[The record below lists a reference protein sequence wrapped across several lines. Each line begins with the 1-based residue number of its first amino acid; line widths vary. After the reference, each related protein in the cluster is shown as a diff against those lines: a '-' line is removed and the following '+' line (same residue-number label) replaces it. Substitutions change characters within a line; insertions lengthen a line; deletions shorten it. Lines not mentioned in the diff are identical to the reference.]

1 MAPRTERAPRRG
13 HRSSGRNADTNAGVS
28 RHHGHGSRPR
38 ASRTQPVVRDLAS
51 RITYD
56 NQPVARDLAS
66 RITYSNQPVARD
78 LASRITHESQRQS
91 DHAGAR
97 SLASRMTYGNI
108 NSQML
113 RQPAAR
119 DLASRITY
127 RNQRQS
133 SQPVRRSLASRLTYG
148 NDDSQ
153 IQPGSNQIS
162 VQELPNH
169 TAFTNDDSQIQPGIN
184 QIPAPDPTSHS
195 AFGNNN
201 IHSTGFT
208 ALPETYL
215 QHPQGDLQL
224 HDSVT
229 GAFGGGTGGTGE
241 LVESATQAHS
251 AATVVRDGTK
261 SSLL

>member
-13 HRSSGRNADTNAGVS
+13 RRSSGRNADTNAGVT

-38 ASRTQPVVRDLAS
+38 ASRTQPVARDLAS
-51 RITYD
+51 RITHD

-78 LASRITHESQRQS
+78 LASRITYESQRQS
-91 DHAGAR
+91 NHAGAR

-127 RNQRQS
+127 GNQRQS

-153 IQPGSNQIS
+153 IQPG
-162 VQELPNH
+162 
-169 TAFTNDDSQIQPGIN
+169 IN
-184 QIPAPDPTSHS
+184 QIPAQDLTSHS
-195 AFGNNN
+195 AFGNDN

-208 ALPETYL
+208 ALPETNL
-215 QHPQGDLQL
+215 PHPQGDLQL

-241 LVESATQAHS
+241 FVESATQAHS
-251 AATVVRDGTK
+251 AATVVRDGTQ